1 MARKAILETGYT
13 FSPST
18 NTIIIPRVI
27 PRERL
32 ILITNVTTNT
42 VIYNFSDQNLKATS
56 YTVSTTGG
64 TNTTT
69 VVLNYST
76 AGMTSTD
83 KLQIIIDEYDE
94 KFTPSEVYQDP
105 VNKFRTSQPQ
115 ALIDTD
121 FEYGTQISKWE
132 NLVTINNRPFAFP
145 SAVGITGIGTMTLP
159 TSSRT
164 VTVVVGASGTST
176 VPGIGTAITVQDTYL
191 NIANGNFIIESVGTS
206 NTSFTYTARATNTG
220 LVTSIFDPNKTGIP

>member
-13 FSPST
+13 FTPST

-42 VIYNFSDQNLKATS
+42 VIYNFSDSNLKANT
-56 YTVSTTGG
+56 YTLSSSA
-64 TNTTT
+64 NTTT

-76 AGMTSTD
+76 SGMTSTD
-83 KLQIIIDEYDE
+83 KLQITVDEYDE
-94 KFTPSEVYQDP
+94 KFTPSEVYVDP
-105 VNKFRTSQPQ
+105 VNKFRTSSPQ

-164 VTVVVGASGTST
+164 VTVVVGASGTTT

-191 NIANGNFIIESVGTS
+191 NIANGNFIIESVGVGKE
-206 NTSFTYTARATNTG
+206 RRR
-220 LVTSIFDPNKTGIP
+220 

>member
-13 FSPST
+13 FTPST
-18 NTIIIPRVI
+18 NTIVIPRVV

-42 VIYNFSDQNLKATS
+42 VIYNFSDQNLKANT

-69 VVLNYST
+69 LVLNYNTS
-76 AGMTSTD
+76 GMLSTD
-83 KLQIIIDEYDE
+83 KLQITVDEYDE
-94 KFTPSEVYQDP
+94 KFTPSEVYVDP
-105 VNKFRTSQPQ
+105 VNKFRTSSPQ

-132 NLVTINNRPFAFP
+132 NLVTINNA
-145 SAVGITGIGTMTLP
+145 AL
-159 TSSRT
+159 
-164 VTVVVGASGTST
+164 SG
-176 VPGIGTAITVQDTYL
+176 
-191 NIANGNFIIESVGTS
+191 F
-206 NTSFTYTARATNTG
+206 
-220 LVTSIFDPNKTGIP
+220 